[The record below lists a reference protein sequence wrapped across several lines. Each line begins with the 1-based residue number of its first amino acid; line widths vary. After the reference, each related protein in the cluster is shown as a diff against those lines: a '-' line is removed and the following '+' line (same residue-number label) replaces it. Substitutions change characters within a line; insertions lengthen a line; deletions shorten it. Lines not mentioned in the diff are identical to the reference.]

1 MKFIYLITL
10 VCFAYIGCVEDE
22 NLPLIDSSTNTRS
35 SLMKTST
42 DSIPTNSTISS
53 KNDPPRDKDPYVKRQ
68 DDDDDEND
76 EVDEN

>member
-1 MKFIYLITL
+1 MITL

-22 NLPLIDSSTNTRS
+22 NLPLIDSSTDTRS

-53 KNDPPRDKDPYVKRQ
+53 KNDPPRDKDLYVKRQ
-68 DDDDDEND
+68 DDDEND
-76 EVDEN
+76 EVDKN

>member
-1 MKFIYLITL
+1 MITL

-22 NLPLIDSSTNTRS
+22 NLPLIDSSTDTHS
-35 SLMKTST
+35 SLMKNST

-68 DDDDDEND
+68 DDEEND

>member
-1 MKFIYLITL
+1 MITL

-22 NLPLIDSSTNTRS
+22 NLPLIDSSTDTRS

-53 KNDPPRDKDPYVKRQ
+53 KNDPPRDKDLYVKRQ
-68 DDDDDEND
+68 DDNEND
-76 EVDEN
+76 EVDKN

>member
-1 MKFIYLITL
+1 MKFIYLITP

-22 NLPLIDSSTNTRS
+22 NLPLIDSSTDTRS

-53 KNDPPRDKDPYVKRQ
+53 KNDPPRDKNPYVKRQ
-68 DDDDDEND
+68 DDEEND
-76 EVDEN
+76 EVDKN

>member
-1 MKFIYLITL
+1 MKFIFLITL
-10 VCFAYIGCVEDE
+10 VCFAYIGCIENE

-42 DSIPTNSTISS
+42 DSFPTNSTISS

-68 DDDDDEND
+68 DDEEND

>member
-1 MKFIYLITL
+1 MITL

-22 NLPLIDSSTNTRS
+22 NLPLIDSSTDTRS

-68 DDDDDEND
+68 DDEEND